1 MTKILN
7 FSKRIYRRLFLE
19 YVKKFPRYKINTFDQ
34 DQIFD
39 EIGLSRSDGLTKLNN
54 ILTQYFDENFDEK
67 NGMYSEHLVM
77 LSSISCINKPVK
89 NILEIGTF
97 DGKTAFILSKLFEDA
112 NILTVDLPVTDSDFE
127 STYNRHSLLHAF
139 VENRN
144 KNLANKRIKFL
155 EANSIA
161 LANSEEKF
169 DLIWID
175 GAHGYPVVSMDIIN
189 SYRLCSENGY
199 VLVDDVWR
207 SVDYSDKFYKS
218 IAAHESLMTL
228 KSSKLI
234 NDFYL
239 IPKRLGEE
247 FNLPWTKKYVGFF
260 QC

>member
-1 MTKILN
+1 MTSKLN
-7 FSKRIYRRLFLE
+7 FPRRIYRKLFLE
-19 YVKKFPRYKINTFDQ
+19 YVKKFPRYKIKTSHQ

-54 ILTQYFDENFDEK
+54 ILTQYFDKNYNEK

-77 LSSISCINKPVK
+77 LSSISCLNKPIK

-97 DGKTAFILSKLFEDA
+97 DGKTALILSKFFEDA
-112 NILTVDLPVTDSDFE
+112 NILTIDLPETDSDFE
-127 STYNRHSLLHAF
+127 STYARHGLRKVF

-207 SVDYSDKFYKS
+207 NVDYSDKFYKS